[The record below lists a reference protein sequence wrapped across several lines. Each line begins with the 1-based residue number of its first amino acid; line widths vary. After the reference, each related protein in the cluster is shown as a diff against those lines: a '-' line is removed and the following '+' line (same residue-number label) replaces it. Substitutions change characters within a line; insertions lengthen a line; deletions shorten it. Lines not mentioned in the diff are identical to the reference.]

1 MSWRFFSLIVHLS
14 YQIIYSL
21 SFKSYFLQTKKS
33 PDYQE
38 SLCKIHHPRNN
49 NITKWIV
56 EDSLVPN
63 SLFVIFFLSFCI
75 FSRAFML
82 PLCCLSQRLQAS
94 LSRTSKCCPLLPCRQ
109 WRQVRGFACLVISQY
124 LVCVCNYPP
133 SHFSKG
139 VLSRFSKVH
148 HLFFRISH
156 IFSNHSLLFIRYKS
170 RFYSF

>member
-1 MSWRFFSLIVHLS
+1 MS

-63 SLFVIFFLSFCI
+63 SLFVIFFLSLFCI

-94 LSRTSKCCPLLPCRQ
+94 LSRASKCCPLLPCRQ

-139 VLSRFSKVH
+139 VLSRF
-148 HLFFRISH
+148 
-156 IFSNHSLLFIRYKS
+156 
-170 RFYSF
+170 